1 MFQRGLYLQTVFV
14 PLLHFFLIGLLYAKD
29 VMIITGR
36 KPRAAWKLLAKIRK
50 KYPKREGPVCDSK
63 VLVTPG

>member
-14 PLLHFFLIGLLYAKD
+14 SLLHFFLIGLLYAKD

-36 KPRAAWKLLAKIRK
+36 KPPCRLEAPCKNQEEI
-50 KYPKREGPVCDSK
+50 PEREGPVCDSK
-63 VLVTPG
+63 VLVAPG